1 MNRHHASLASW
12 PRVGLGTLLIGLAD
26 LAFAMGFWW
35 ISREVAPLRILQSIA
50 AGWYGEA
57 SFAGGVRSASI
68 GTLSHFAIIFLFI
81 AAYRLAAARW
91 PLLRTH
97 PRAVGAVYGLALYLL
112 MNFVVLPLSAAGM
125 AKFNNLAWVLGSIA
139 MHALIGVLC
148 AHYAL
153 GAAPSA
159 GKRASNAAG
168 MPTNSA

>member
-1 MNRHHASLASW
+1 MNRHDASLARW

-26 LAFAMGFWW
+26 LVFAMGFWW
-35 ISREVAPLRILQSIA
+35 ISHQVAPLRILQSIA

-57 SFAGGVRSASI
+57 TFAGGVRSASV
-68 GTLSHFAIIFLFI
+68 GALSHFAIIFCFI
-81 AAYRLAAARW
+81 VAYRQAAAWW

-97 PRAVGAVYGLALYLL
+97 PRALGATYGLGLYLL

-125 AKFNNLAWVLGSIA
+125 AKFNNLAWVLTSIA

-153 GAAPSA
+153 GATPSA
-159 GKRASNAAG
+159 GKRANSAAG